1 MKKAIIYLRVS
12 TDNQEYERQLYD
24 LKTLA
29 KRWDYDITAIYEEKR
44 SAVKGMETRDELTKL
59 RQLTKDDVDVILMWD
74 ITRLSRKAV
83 DFIALI
89 NEFANK
95 GICLHFFDRNII
107 TLENDGSLNLMTQM
121 YLYILGVFAQMD
133 AENLKI
139 KMESGKENALRNGNS
154 YTSQAPLGYKIVDKK
169 LVIDEEEAGS
179 IRLIFKMYSEGKPL
193 QEIADD
199 FNARKIES
207 RTKVNKWDKNVFYT
221 ILTNTAYYGKGK
233 RISKNHGERFFDC
246 PAIISKELFDLCRNV
261 ANKNKT
267 NTDKSR
273 KTDNL
278 LRGLLKCGECNK
290 SYILRNG
297 SAGAAYGCSDNGTSV
312 NNKLNCEGGTSNVAK
327 TDAVIWEAIKE
338 IYFKES
344 FKEKTL
350 EEKLSAEV
358 KINDNNRLI
367 LHYETEI
374 KENNKKLDKAR
385 SGYIN
390 GLLDDAFLHKV
401 NNEVSSDT
409 LRCNNNIDQLKADN
423 LNLRRNI
430 DEQSNFDEIINTE
443 LSHRSEERRVGKEC

>member
-169 LVIDEEEAGS
+169 LDIDEEEARS
-179 IRLIFKMYSEGKPL
+179 IRLIFK
-193 QEIADD
+193 
-199 FNARKIES
+199 
-207 RTKVNKWDKNVFYT
+207 
-221 ILTNTAYYGKGK
+221 
-233 RISKNHGERFFDC
+233 H
-246 PAIISKELFDLCRNV
+246 
-261 ANKNKT
+261 
-267 NTDKSR
+267 
-273 KTDNL
+273 
-278 LRGLLKCGECNK
+278 
-290 SYILRNG
+290 
-297 SAGAAYGCSDNGTSV
+297 
-312 NNKLNCEGGTSNVAK
+312 
-327 TDAVIWEAIKE
+327 
-338 IYFKES
+338 
-344 FKEKTL
+344 
-350 EEKLSAEV
+350 
-358 KINDNNRLI
+358 
-367 LHYETEI
+367 
-374 KENNKKLDKAR
+374 
-385 SGYIN
+385 
-390 GLLDDAFLHKV
+390 
-401 NNEVSSDT
+401 
-409 LRCNNNIDQLKADN
+409 
-423 LNLRRNI
+423 
-430 DEQSNFDEIINTE
+430 
-443 LSHRSEERRVGKEC
+443 